1 MAARILVVDDAQF
14 MRHLLKKLLT
24 EAGFEIAGEAA
35 DGEEAVAKYEE
46 LRPDLVTM
54 DVVMP
59 ALDGLGALARIR
71 DLDPDAKVIMVSA
84 VDQRESLLEAV
95 RSGATDYVVK
105 PFDAKR
111 VAAAV
116 HRALGSLDESNARAR
131 RQCRAGCEV
140 T

>member
-1 MAARILVVDDAQF
+1 MAVRILVVDDAQF
-14 MRHLLKKLLT
+14 MRHMLKKLLT

-59 ALDGLGALARIR
+59 ALDGLAALGRIR
-71 DLDPDAKVIMVSA
+71 DLDPEAKVIMVSA

-95 RSGATDYVVK
+95 RAGATDYVVK

-116 HRALGSLDESNARAR
+116 HRALGGLDESDARAR
-131 RQCRAGCEV
+131 RQCRADCEV